1 MLLAMKRLKK
11 LPIETKLQRIV
22 EVLDD
27 DKDGK
32 IDINLA
38 LKVDGCY
45 KTYNHAFLCFYI
57 LPFPSAQIHNFEKKK
72 LFVNNICS

>member
-45 KTYNHAFLCFYI
+45 KTYNHAFFMLSHTSLSQCT
-57 LPFPSAQIHNFEKKK
+57 NT
-72 LFVNNICS
+72 